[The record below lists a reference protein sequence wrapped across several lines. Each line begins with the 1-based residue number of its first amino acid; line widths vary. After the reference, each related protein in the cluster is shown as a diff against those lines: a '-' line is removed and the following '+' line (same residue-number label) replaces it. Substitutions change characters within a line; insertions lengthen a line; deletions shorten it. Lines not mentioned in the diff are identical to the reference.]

1 MKDLIIEYR
10 DGKLAELRVDGVLL
24 EGVTSLGFSHRT
36 REELPQ
42 LTVSLTMTGAESL
55 ITPDIDK
62 KAVESVTQP
71 FTNADAA
78 VVLTKHQDVAK
89 AVREMT
95 AQRLQAEM
103 RPGGILHKSK

>member
-1 MKDLIIEYR
+1 MKDLINEYR

-55 ITPDIDK
+55 IAPDIDK

-71 FTNADAA
+71 FTNADS
-78 VVLTKHQDVAK
+78 KHQDVAK
-89 AVREMT
+89 AVREMI